1 MPEFPKQKAQ
11 ILKKK
16 NFELGISD
24 FNQQINLLK
33 AELRELN
40 ALTRN
45 Y

>member
-16 NFELGISD
+16 NHELTISD
-24 FNQQINLLK
+24 YNQQINTLK

-40 ALTRN
+40 ALNRN

>member
-16 NFELGISD
+16 NYELSISD
-24 FNQQINLLK
+24 YNQQINILK

-40 ALTRN
+40 ALSRN